1 MRDAVGI
8 LALQGGE
15 DVNSPISFDLLV
27 NLESK
32 IRQRG
37 DLNLVLQL
45 DRLVNLVDDDRIEA
59 LRKIID
65 NLKAQTSPKTEED
78 LPF

>member
-1 MRDAVGI
+1 MT
-8 LALQGGE
+8 
-15 DVNSPISFDLLV
+15 SPISFDLLV